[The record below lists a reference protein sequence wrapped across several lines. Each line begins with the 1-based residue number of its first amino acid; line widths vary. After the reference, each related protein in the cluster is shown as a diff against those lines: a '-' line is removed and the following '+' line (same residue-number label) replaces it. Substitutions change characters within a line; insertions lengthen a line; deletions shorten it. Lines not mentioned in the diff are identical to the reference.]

1 MEAYKIAV
9 LAGDGIG
16 PEITAEAI
24 KLLQLIDERNNTQ
37 FELQHAP
44 FGASAYLSD
53 AEKFPYL
60 LGASLATLVVSMLV
74 LDRGARRADALA
86 KRD

>member
-1 MEAYKIAV
+1 
-9 LAGDGIG
+9 
-16 PEITAEAI
+16 
-24 KLLQLIDERNNTQ
+24 LLI
-37 FELQHAP
+37 

-60 LGASLATLVVSMLV
+60 LGASLLTLVVSMVV

>member
-1 MEAYKIAV
+1 MA
-9 LAGDGIG
+9 LF
-16 PEITAEAI
+16 AEQSRRTSAAS
-24 KLLQLIDERNNTQ
+24 LLI
-37 FELQHAP
+37 

-60 LGASLATLVVSMLV
+60 LGASLLTLVVSMLV